1 MNAIEQVQLTLQI
14 PNLSRHLRRNESLL
28 GKGLSVGQTLERC
41 AVKTVLDE
49 KTQTIYLH
57 SVVYYGLVFSSVTI
71 RTAQQQITIEYIPAP
86 FDQCESLIRKLTRA
100 DIPFKPL
107 QKIFLGE
114 NTERKQP

>member
-1 MNAIEQVQLTLQI
+1 MEEIEQVLLTLQI
-14 PNLSRHLRRNESLL
+14 PNLARHLRRNEPLL
-28 GKGLSVGQTLERC
+28 EEGLSVRQTLERC
-41 AVKTVLDE
+41 AAETILDE
-49 KTQTIYLH
+49 KTQTIYFYG
-57 SVVYYGLVFSSVTI
+57 VVYYGLVFSSVTI

-114 NTERKQP
+114 KTERKQT